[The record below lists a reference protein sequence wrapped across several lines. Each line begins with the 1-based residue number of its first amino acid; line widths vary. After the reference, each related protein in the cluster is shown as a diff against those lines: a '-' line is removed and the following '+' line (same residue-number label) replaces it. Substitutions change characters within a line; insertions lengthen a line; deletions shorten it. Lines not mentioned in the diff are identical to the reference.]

1 MKRTKVSC
9 REGDSS
15 KRQPKAHCLS
25 SALSPYQALPLF
37 AMLQTMNLQRKWG
50 VTMVVLILVPV
61 LVEGNVLLA
70 VLGVALEVV
79 LGVVREDVV
88 VPVLWAQAM
97 EDGKMRTYSG
107 RDIMSLTDSRIQ
119 ELLTR
124 KVVHVRVNNELTYT
138 GKVVNFFQAES
149 NMQERRIAGMILNEV
164 DLPFSTNLTI
174 EVQE

>member
-1 MKRTKVSC
+1 
-9 REGDSS
+9 
-15 KRQPKAHCLS
+15 
-25 SALSPYQALPLF
+25 
-37 AMLQTMNLQRKWG
+37 
-50 VTMVVLILVPV
+50 
-61 LVEGNVLLA
+61 
-70 VLGVALEVV
+70 
-79 LGVVREDVV
+79 
-88 VPVLWAQAM
+88 
-97 EDGKMRTYSG
+97 
-107 RDIMSLTDSRIQ
+107 MSLTDSRIQ